1 MKFTCYTKELQSFFK
16 KFDIKKLQYIALEAR
31 DNRLHFHAMGDK
43 NRNYEVYGEDSTPD
57 ILEEG
62 WCPLGAKP
70 AIFKTIAGLKGDDL
84 VTWETF
90 PNRGKYTVSIG
101 TRKWNLVMYEVE
113 DIYSFPSELKFVG
126 IIPNGSVLDTPT
138 KSTYTDM
145 PIIIKPRL
153 GCTQTFIIE
162 SYMCKMVRYGVD
174 TSIEDAPV
182 YLPTQEIEIRKEW
195 KSAPVRVYKGT
206 PFKFL
211 DVRDEPDT
219 IVLCGCDGVYHKYAQ
234 LKNPAVTNIASLI
247 KMFDLDEL
255 DKATVKK
262 KDLIRVL
269 NTAKLYAKKKNV
281 ANLWIDPE
289 LEEVAVSVEWLED
302 RALDYDGASAK
313 IDELGCMKKTR
324 VVVNNMLGIVKSFTE
339 SDELRVD
346 IGEDSI
352 FISTI
357 NRDVRVIL
365 APSNV

>member
-1 MKFTCYTKELQSFFK
+1 MKYTCYTKELQSFFK

-31 DNRLHFHAMGDK
+31 DNRLYFHAIGNK

-57 ILEEG
+57 IIEEG
-62 WCPLGAKP
+62 WCPLGANP
-70 AIFKTIAGLKGDDL
+70 SIFKTIAGLKGNDL

-90 PNRGKYTVSIG
+90 PNRGNYTVSVG

-138 KSTYTDM
+138 ESNHTDM

-153 GCTQTFIIE
+153 GYTQTFIIE

-182 YLPTQEIEIRKEW
+182 YLPTQEIEIQKGW
-195 KSAPVRVYKGT
+195 KSTPVSVYKGT
-206 PFKFL
+206 PFKSWS
-211 DVRDEPDT
+211 VRNKTDT
-219 IVLCGCDGVYHKYAQ
+219 IVLCGCDGVYYKYEQ
-234 LKNPAVTNIASLI
+234 LERPAVTNIESLI
-247 KMFDLDEL
+247 KMFDIDEL
-255 DKATVKK
+255 DKATVKT
-262 KDLIRVL
+262 KDLIRML
-269 NTAKLYAKKKNV
+269 NTAKLYAKKKNI
-281 ANLWIDPE
+281 ANLWIEPE
-289 LEEVAVSVEWLED
+289 HEEVAVSVEWLED

-313 IDELGCMKKTR
+313 IDELGWMKKTR
-324 VVVNNMLGIVKSFTE
+324 VVVNNMLGIVKSFHD
-339 SDELRVD
+339 SDELRVE

-365 APSNV
+365 APSNI

>member
-16 KFDIKKLQYIALEAR
+16 KFDIKKLQYIALEAH
-31 DNRLHFHAMGDK
+31 DNKLYFHAMGDK

-57 ILEEG
+57 VIEEG
-62 WCPLGAKP
+62 WCPLGSKP
-70 AIFKTIAGLKGDDL
+70 TIFKTIAGLKGNDL

-90 PNRGKYTVSIG
+90 PNRGNCTVSIG
-101 TRKWNLVMYEVE
+101 TRKWNLAMYEVE
-113 DIYSFPSELKFVG
+113 DIYSFPADLKFVG

-138 KSTYTDM
+138 GSSYTNM

-153 GCTQTFIIE
+153 GYTQTFIIE

-174 TSIEDAPV
+174 TSIEDEPV
-182 YLPTQEIEIRKEW
+182 YLPTQGIAIQKGW
-195 KSAPVRVYKGT
+195 KSKPVSIYKGT
-206 PFKFL
+206 PFKFWS
-211 DVRDEPDT
+211 VREKTDT
-219 IVLCGCDGVYHKYAQ
+219 IVLCGCDGVYHKYAP
-234 LKNPAVTNIASLI
+234 LKNPAVTNIKSLI

-255 DKATVKK
+255 DKATVKT

-269 NTAKLYAKKKNV
+269 NTAKLYAKEKNV
-281 ANLWIDPE
+281 ANLWIEPE

-313 IDELGCMKKTR
+313 IDELGWMQKTR
-324 VVVNNMLGIVKSFTE
+324 VIVNNMLGIVKSFTE
-339 SDELRVD
+339 FDEIRVE

-365 APSNV
+365 APSNL

>member
-1 MKFTCYTKELQSFFK
+1 MKFTCYMEELQSFFK
-16 KFDIKKLQYIALEAR
+16 KFDIKKLQYIALKAHG
-31 DNRLHFHAMGDK
+31 NRLCFNEIGDK

-57 ILEEG
+57 IIEEG
-62 WCPLGAKP
+62 WCPLGSQPTILK
-70 AIFKTIAGLKGDDL
+70 IIAGLKGNDF

-90 PNRGKYTVSIG
+90 PNRGNYTVSIG
-101 TRKWNLVMYEVE
+101 NRKWNLTMYEVE

-126 IIPNGSVLDTPT
+126 VIPNGSVLDTPT
-138 KSTYTDM
+138 ESAYETM
-145 PIIIKPRL
+145 PIIIKPRQ
-153 GCTQTFIIE
+153 GYTQTFIIE

-174 TSIEDAPV
+174 TSIEDEPV
-182 YLPTQEIEIRKEW
+182 YLATQGIAMQKGW
-195 KSAPVRVYKGT
+195 KSKPVSIYKGT
-206 PFKFL
+206 PFEFWS
-211 DVRDEPDT
+211 VREKTDT
-219 IVLCGCDGVYHKYAQ
+219 IVLCGCDGVYHKYAP

-255 DKATVKK
+255 DKATVKT

-269 NTAKLYAKKKNV
+269 NTAKLYAKKKNI

-313 IDELGCMKKTR
+313 MDELGWMKKTR
-324 VVVNNMLGIVKSFTE
+324 VVVNNMLGIVTSFRDF
-339 SDELRVD
+339 DEIRVE

-365 APSNV
+365 TPSNM

>member
-16 KFDIKKLQYIALEAR
+16 KFDIKELQYIALEAH
-31 DNRLHFHAMGDK
+31 DNRLCFHAIGDK

-62 WCPLGAKP
+62 WCPLGANP
-70 AIFKTIAGLKGDDL
+70 AIFKTIAGLKSNDL

-90 PNRGKYTVSIG
+90 PNRCNYTVSIG
-101 TRKWNLVMYEVE
+101 NQKWNSVMYKVE

-126 IIPNGSVLDTPT
+126 IIPNGSVIDTPT
-138 KSTYTDM
+138 ESNYTDM
-145 PIIIKPRL
+145 PIIIKPRQ
-153 GCTQTFIIE
+153 GYTQTFIIE

-174 TSIEDAPV
+174 ASIEDEPV
-182 YLPTQEIEIRKEW
+182 YLPTQGLAIHKKW
-195 KSAPVRVYKGT
+195 KSKPVSIYKGN
-206 PFKFL
+206 PFRFA
-211 DVRDEPDT
+211 DVIDKSDT

-255 DKATVKK
+255 DKATVKT
-262 KDLIRVL
+262 KDLIRIL
-269 NTAKLYAKKKNV
+269 NTAKLYAKKKNI

-289 LEEVAVSVEWLED
+289 LEDVAVSVEWLED

-313 IDELGCMKKTR
+313 IDELGWMKKTR
-324 VVVNNMLGIVKSFTE
+324 VVVNNMLGIVKSFTKSNE
-339 SDELRVD
+339 IRVE

-365 APSNV
+365 TPSNM